1 MRFSCVFEIFKVIA
15 CACGLLHVHVAY
27 LWFKQYIKDACGS
40 KEHQLPNNMYY
51 ATQAWKYNNILE
63 IWSIIIS

>member
-1 MRFSCVFEIFKVIA
+1 MRFSCVFEMRLWFVFW
-15 CACGLLHVHVAY
+15 LLHVHVAY

-63 IWSIIIS
+63 I

>member
-1 MRFSCVFEIFKVIA
+1 MRFNCVFEMFMVIA
-15 CACGLLHVHVAY
+15 CACWLLHVHVMY
-27 LWFKQYIKDACGS
+27 LWFKKYIKDACGS

-63 IWSIIIS
+63 I